1 MNKDEIIL
9 MLRQLVASLQGQLDE
24 ALRQLG
30 ESNCKVDA
38 LLQEVA
44 ELKELLV
51 RKTEEEQK
59 QRNIAKGLSK
69 IMQNKSEK
77 QTPVKTAP
85 ASSDDGDGQATA
97 AAKPRERTNYGAKRL
112 DHCVTEVEHVAVD
125 PDDPR
130 FDKERARW
138 ISERESTRYILIP
151 MRFIK
156 RIYHVNKYVQDGIVM
171 EGKAPDAPFQ
181 GSRSALPLA

>member
-9 MLRQLVASLQGQLDE
+9 MLRQLAASLQGQLDE

-30 ESNCKVDA
+30 DSNRKVDE

-51 RKTEEEQK
+51 QKTQEEQK

-77 QTPVKTAP
+77 QTPAKP
-85 ASSDDGDGQATA
+85 ESASGDGYTQDAPE
-97 AAKPRERTNYGAKRL
+97 AKPRENNKRSL
-112 DHCVTEVEHVAVD
+112 
-125 PDDPR
+125 
-130 FDKERARW
+130 
-138 ISERESTRYILIP
+138 
-151 MRFIK
+151 
-156 RIYHVNKYVQDGIVM
+156 
-171 EGKAPDAPFQ
+171 
-181 GSRSALPLA
+181 SRL

>member
-9 MLRQLVASLQGQLDE
+9 MLRQLVASLQQQLAD
-24 ALRQLG
+24 
-30 ESNCKVDA
+30 SNRKVDA

-85 ASSDDGDGQATA
+85 APAVSDDGDGQATA

-156 RIYHVNKYVQDGIVM
+156 RIYHVNKYVQDGTVM

>member
-9 MLRQLVASLQGQLDE
+9 MLQQLVASLQQQLAD
-24 ALRQLG
+24 
-30 ESNCKVDA
+30 SNRKVDV

-51 RKTEEEQK
+51 RKTQEEQK
-59 QRNIAKGLSK
+59 QRNIVKGLSK

-77 QTPVKTAP
+77 QTPAKP
-85 ASSDDGDGQATA
+85 ESASGDGCTQDTPE
-97 AAKPRERTNYGAKRL
+97 AKPREKTNYGARRI
-112 DHCVTEVEHVAVD
+112 DHCVTEMEHVPVD

-138 ISERESTRYILIP
+138 ISELLLEAGHQL
-151 MRFIK
+151 
-156 RIYHVNKYVQDGIVM
+156 
-171 EGKAPDAPFQ
+171 
-181 GSRSALPLA
+181 L

>member
-1 MNKDEIIL
+1 
-9 MLRQLVASLQGQLDE
+9 MLRQLVASLQQQLAD
-24 ALRQLG
+24 
-30 ESNCKVDA
+30 SNRKVDA

-51 RKTEEEQK
+51 QKTQEEQK

-77 QTPVKTAP
+77 QTPPKPQPASDESGAQAAP
-85 ASSDDGDGQATA
+85 AS
-97 AAKPRERTNYGAKRL
+97 KPREKTNYGAKRI
-112 DHCVTEVEHVAVD
+112 DHYVTEVEHVPID

-138 ISERESTRYILIP
+138 ISERESARYILIP

-156 RIYHVNKYVQDGIVM
+156 RVYHVNKYVQDGTVM
-171 EGKAPDAPFQ
+171 EGKAPDAPFL

>member
-9 MLRQLVASLQGQLDE
+9 MLQQLVASLQGQLDE

-30 ESNCKVDA
+30 DSNRKVDE

-51 RKTEEEQK
+51 QKTQEEQK

-77 QTPVKTAP
+77 QTPAKQES
-85 ASSDDGDGQATA
+85 ASGDGCTQDAPE
-97 AAKPRERTNYGAKRL
+97 AKPREKTNYGAKRM
-112 DHCVTEVEHVAVD
+112 DHYVTEVD
-125 PDDPR
+125 MC
-130 FDKERARW
+130 
-138 ISERESTRYILIP
+138 T
-151 MRFIK
+151 
-156 RIYHVNKYVQDGIVM
+156 
-171 EGKAPDAPFQ
+171 
-181 GSRSALPLA
+181 

>member
-30 ESNCKVDA
+30 DSNRKVDA

-69 IMQNKSEK
+69 IIQNKSER
-77 QTPVKTAP
+77 QTPAKQEAKIGR
-85 ASSDDGDGQATA
+85 ASC
-97 AAKPRERTNYGAKRL
+97 RER
-112 DHCVTEVEHVAVD
+112 V
-125 PDDPR
+125 
-130 FDKERARW
+130 
-138 ISERESTRYILIP
+138 
-151 MRFIK
+151 
-156 RIYHVNKYVQDGIVM
+156 
-171 EGKAPDAPFQ
+171 
-181 GSRSALPLA
+181 